1 MRDKLNSIKV
11 HVHNHRAKYAA
22 GAATLATAT
31 VGGIFVV
38 ARAKE
43 WNEFLEE
50 HDLYNQFYQIEETNV

>member
-1 MRDKLNSIKV
+1 MRDKLTALKTHI
-11 HVHNHRAKYAA
+11 HNHRAKYAA

-50 HDLYNQFYQIEETNV
+50 HGVYNEFYQIEETNV